1 MTAGTLNT
9 LHNLHFYLDTMRRI
23 REAIVFSTLE
33 EVRQSY
39 RRIFPAWRIGS
50 ASALCM
56 HVGVHNAVLAMGTPP
71 GPGVNPYVQ
80 LIPIAL
86 VFAIFYFIILLPTK
100 RKQKK
105 LQEFLD
111 ALKVGDRVV
120 TNGGIYGSVTK
131 VNGNTVQ
138 LQIADKVRIELAK
151 SAIVGY
157 QGQESL
163 ADSN

>member
-1 MTAGTLNT
+1 MRDGVY
-9 LHNLHFYLDTMRRI
+9 NL
-23 REAIVFSTLE
+23 
-33 EVRQSY
+33 
-39 RRIFPAWRIGS
+39 
-50 ASALCM
+50 
-56 HVGVHNAVLAMGTPP
+56 VLAMGSPP

-111 ALKVGDRVV
+111 EVKVGDRVV
-120 TNGGIYGSVTK
+120 TSGGIYGSVTK
-131 VNGNTVQ
+131 VNGQTVQ
-138 LQIADKVRIELAK
+138 LQIADKVRVELSK
-151 SAIVGY
+151 NAIVGF

-163 ADSN
+163 ADSTN

>member
-1 MTAGTLNT
+1 MYSL
-9 LHNLHFYLDTMRRI
+9 
-23 REAIVFSTLE
+23 
-33 EVRQSY
+33 
-39 RRIFPAWRIGS
+39 
-50 ASALCM
+50 
-56 HVGVHNAVLAMGTPP
+56 VLAMGTPQ
-71 GPGVNPYVQ
+71 GPGVNPFVQ

-100 RKQKK
+100 QKQKK
-105 LQEFLD
+105 LQAFLD

-151 SAIVGY
+151 NAIVGY